1 MVLNVHAGHNPDGKT
16 ACGAVGLIKE
26 STEARAVKE
35 LAVARLRAL
44 GHTVYD
50 CTCDNGTG
58 QTDVLRKIVAK
69 CNAHTADLDVSIH
82 FNSGA
87 NDSSGNGQTTGT
99 EVLVYQAGNT
109 ASGYAA
115 RIAAAIAALGFKNR
129 GVKAR
134 PDLYVLKH
142 TKAPALL
149 VECCFVDD
157 ADDVKLYNADQMA
170 AAIVQGITGQS
181 VSAATAAQTAAGAST
196 SAQTANSTGCLV
208 RITAAALNVR
218 ADHSASSKVVTTV
231 RKGEVYTIVEEYNNA
246 GTLWGK
252 LKSGAGWIALGYTER
267 V

>member
-1 MVLNVHAGHNPDGKT
+1 MIINLHAGHNPDGKI
-16 ACGAVGLIKE
+16 ACGVVGLLKE
-26 STEARAVKE
+26 STEARKVKE
-35 LAVARLRAL
+35 LVIAKLRSL

-50 CTCDNGTG
+50 CTCDNGTS
-58 QTDVLRKIVAK
+58 QSDVLRRIVAK
-69 CNAHTADLDVSIH
+69 CNAHRADLDVSIH

-87 NDSSGNGQTTGT
+87 GDTNGTGKTTGT
-99 EVLVYQAGNT
+99 EVLVYTPGNA
-109 ASGYAA
+109 ASGCAA
-115 RIAAAIAALGFKNR
+115 KICAAIAALGYRNR

-157 ADDVKLYNADQMA
+157 ADDVRLYAPDKMA
-170 AAIVQGITGQS
+170 AAIVQGITGQAH
-181 VSAATAAQTAAGAST
+181 SATTAPQTA
-196 SAQTANSTGCLV
+196 TGYLV
-208 RITAAALNVR
+208 RITAASLNVR

-231 RKGEVYTIVEEYNNA
+231 RKGEVYTIVDQYNNS

-252 LKSGAGWIALGYTER
+252 LKSGSGWIALAYTER